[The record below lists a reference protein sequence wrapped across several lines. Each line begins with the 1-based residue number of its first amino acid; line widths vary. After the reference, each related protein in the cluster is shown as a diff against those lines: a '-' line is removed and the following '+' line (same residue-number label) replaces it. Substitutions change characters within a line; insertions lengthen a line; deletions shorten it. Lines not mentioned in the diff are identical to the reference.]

1 MSSKKGMYLEQIV
14 IKNENGLPSLLREVA
29 DYIEQNNLDLW
40 DCFIDTQPEDE
51 SSDLFARLILS
62 GFVKLPNK
70 VLHADAATPPS
81 AEPDSGSDIVPAV

>member
-1 MSSKKGMYLEQIV
+1 MSIKKGMYLEQIV

-40 DCFIDTQPEDE
+40 DLFIDTQVEDE

-70 VLHADAATPPS
+70 ACT
-81 AEPDSGSDIVPAV
+81 